1 MRDRITFGLKALGVL
16 AMAAGLFVP
25 VALGLHEAL
34 QGDTPKSSAGTGA
47 VSFEGATQV
56 GEIEGRKLYR
66 FDLDDGTR
74 CLAISG
80 YNGSGLDC
88 DWATPAINTE
98 N

>member
-1 MRDRITFGLKALGVL
+1 MRDRITFGLKALGAL
-16 AMAAGLFVP
+16 AMAASLFAL
-25 VALGLHEAL
+25 VALGLHEAS
-34 QGDTPKSSAGTGA
+34 QGDTTKSSAGTGA
-47 VSFEGATQV
+47 VSFEGATEV